1 VNQPVGLHNETSN
14 PALEF
19 DECAGRMLH
28 AGRPMYKGIYFWDV
42 STTPIFDLEQDLP
55 KPRSR
60 PRNVWRS
67 YALLGS
73 VGLLFSYWAP
83 PPSRDGLTYLLPA
96 LYLGLMTHELAHA
109 VTGKLAGLDVGGLC
123 IGGFMLVRSGDRW
136 MFRFSL
142 RWLLN
147 VGGFVVPLPASREV
161 PQSRFAWFVAGGPI
175 ASILLTT
182 VCWLAVHRSGD
193 EAGDWSRTLLWASV
207 VFIVASVTPYSV
219 QGMKSD
225 GLVLWRLWR
234 KPEFTRRLMN
244 FLALR
249 AAEIKGVRPRDWDGK
264 LMREALDTTETEA
277 FYTSVQLYAWYW
289 RVDEGDETGA
299 LEYLEK
305 FLASAGHG
313 RSKALKR
320 SACQVA
326 AAASAST
333 RNNPAQARVWMERV
347 RKFGRPTA
355 AESTEGIEAQIAMIE
370 GRYED
375 ALAHWTAM
383 RVHLNRRHGDS
394 GIIRYL
400 RDRIETGET
409 ECRAA
414 INGKSRTAVGTQN

>member
-1 VNQPVGLHNETSN
+1 MTRYGRITDATGE
-14 PALEF
+14 PAADL
-19 DECAGRMLH
+19 
-28 AGRPMYKGIYFWDV
+28 YKKIYFWGV

-60 PRNVWRS
+60 PWSVWRG

-73 VGLLFSYWAP
+73 VGLLFSYWGP
-83 PPSRDGLTYLLPA
+83 PPSHNELMYLLPA
-96 LYLGLMTHELAHA
+96 LYLGLVTHELGHA
-109 VTGKLAGLDVGGLC
+109 VAAKLAGLDVGGLC
-123 IGGFMLVRSGDRW
+123 IGGFMVIRSGGRW

-147 VGGFVVPLPASREV
+147 LGGFVVPLPASHEF
-161 PQSRFAWFVAGGPI
+161 PQSRLAWSVAGGPI

-193 EAGDWSRTLLWASV
+193 EAGDWSRTLLSASMF
-207 VFIVASVTPYSV
+207 FIVASVTPYSV
-219 QGMKSD
+219 QGMMSD
-225 GLVLWRLWR
+225 GLVLWQLWR
-234 KPEFTRRLMN
+234 KPEFARRLMN

-249 AAEIKGVRPRDWDGK
+249 AAEMKGVRPRDWDGK
-264 LMREALDTTETEA
+264 LMHEILDTTEPEA

-333 RNNPAQARVWMERV
+333 RNNPAQARVWMERA

-355 AESTEGIEAQIAMIE
+355 VESTEGIEARIAMIE

-375 ALAHWTAM
+375 ALTHWTAM
-383 RVHLNRRHGDS
+383 REHLDRRHGDS
-394 GIIRYL
+394 GLIRYL
-400 RDRIETGET
+400 RDRMETGET

-414 INGKSRTAVGTQN
+414 INGKSRTAAGAQE